1 MLGLVKKIFNLKVS
15 KLLNTTAEIE
25 LFIQKK
31 KVLSSLR
38 IMRCG
43 LTTVII
49 PFYSSVA
56 DFHNIGF
63 QELLS
68 HCIKC

>member
-1 MLGLVKKIFNLKVS
+1 MFGLVKKMFKMKVS

-38 IMRCG
+38 IIRCG

-49 PFYSSVA
+49 SFYSSVVG
-56 DFHNIGF
+56 FHNIGF
-63 QELLS
+63 QMLLS
-68 HCIKC
+68 HYEK